1 MNFELEVRM
10 GNKTGNM
17 QKRVTHLF
25 TVEEYD
31 RMIESGILSED
42 DRVELIHGEIV
53 AKISIGRKHGR
64 SVKKLNRLFSMRL
77 GDRAL
82 VSIQDPIVLADSE
95 PETDVALL
103 ELDDDYYGT
112 NKPRAK
118 DVLLAIEVSDSSL
131 DEDREVKGPLYAQ
144 NRIAEYWIVNLID
157 DCLEVYRSPRA
168 NGTWRKKLIL
178 ERGDKVEILALP
190 GVVFNVSDLI

>member
-1 MNFELEVRM
+1 MRYRTNR
-10 GNKTGNM
+10 
-17 QKRVTHLF
+17 LF
-25 TVEEYD
+25 SVDEYD
-31 RMIESGILSED
+31 RMIEAGILGED

-53 AKISIGRKHGR
+53 PKMSIGKKHGR
-64 SVKKLNRLFSMRL
+64 CVKKLNRLFGRKV

-103 ELDDDYYGT
+103 EPDDDYYGT
-112 NKPRAK
+112 HKPHAK

-131 DEDREVKGPLYAQ
+131 DVDREVKGPLYAQ
-144 NRIAEYWIVNLID
+144 NRIPEYWIVNLID
-157 DCLEVYRSPRA
+157 DCLEVYRSPRV

-178 ERGDKVEILALP
+178 ERGDKVQILALP
-190 GVVFNVSDLI
+190 GISFAVSDLL